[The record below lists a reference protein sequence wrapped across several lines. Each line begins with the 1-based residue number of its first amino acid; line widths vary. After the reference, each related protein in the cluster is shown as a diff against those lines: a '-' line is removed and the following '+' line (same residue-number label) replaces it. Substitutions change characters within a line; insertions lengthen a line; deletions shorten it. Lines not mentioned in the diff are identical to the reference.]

1 MAIDVQTRKKILK
14 ALERD
19 ESAASIA
26 TRLEV
31 GERSVYRLQARFH
44 AGKPIEPD
52 KPGPQGSVKLTE
64 EDEQALLD
72 AVKER
77 PGITAAEA
85 QEKIKTK
92 VAESTIC
99 RFWVRSKLTR
109 KKRR

>member
-1 MAIDVQTRKKILK
+1 MAIDVQTRNKILK
-14 ALERD
+14 ALERG
-19 ESAASIA
+19 ESPSRIA
-26 TRLEV
+26 TRFEV
-31 GERSVYRLQARFH
+31 GERSVYRLQKRSR
-44 AGKPIEPD
+44 AGKPIEPG
-52 KPGPQGSVKLTE
+52 KPGPQGSIKLTE
-64 EDEQALLD
+64 EDEKALLD

-99 RFWVRSKLTR
+99 RFWVRSKLSR